1 MKIGAAM
8 IGFAAMPLFGG
19 PGLGGP
25 VRLQAVDRYGAY
37 VGGYM
42 RAVDFCDAFGCESG
56 QTYGIYGEISGYNV
70 ITGEFGG
77 TLADDG
83 FDTDGT
89 TDGGLKDTEVVG
101 TLSFRLNSLR
111 ADGLSGFSI
120 DSYANATLFIGGDL
134 YAAEVTTEVNI
145 EIAFSLV
152 GLPNDRFVRADLGGG
167 TFVGTSEYG
176 PEGQVL
182 AGGVLTPGAFGFQ
195 ISDFDARFYQCPVC
209 PRDPL
214 RDGDDGATGNGERG
228 GAQISSSASV
238 FVSPTFEL
246 SGEAQWLQFDAGLA
260 ARAWVIEPI
269 ENGSELLVAGI
280 FEDVGGEDIV
290 RVTSWDGTAWK
301 PYGSGTNGGVRAAVE
316 WNNGLVIGGGF
327 TRAGGQLRS
336 RVAFWDGD
344 SWEALGEGFNGVVR
358 ALEVVNGV
366 LYAGGEYTMSGEE
379 TVQYLARWDSG
390 EQQWFEVIDVNGP
403 VHAMHQP
410 SDPAGIVF
418 FSDTLVI
425 GGDFTQIDGNNARS
439 VAVIEDVN
447 GSFPSCYVLD
457 GGVQGVVNSIAS
469 DVEWDPDFGEYY
481 PRLYVGGSF
490 SQVGSPIVNAANVA
504 RFDWTDYQWF
514 AMGDGVNDN
523 VNDVY
528 VYDSDAGQTRGF
540 GEPQPSGG
548 SVVLVGGDFTQAGG
562 APAPRIARWDEGTWS
577 PMGDGFNRFVSAI
590 GMWQDEVI
598 ASGKFDATGSF
609 NALHLA
615 RWTLDDPPAPA
626 CPGDAS
632 GDNAVDFSDL
642 NAVLVAFG
650 QSGAPGFTPADLDGD
665 GSVGFSDLNAVLALF
680 GTSCD

>member
-1 MKIGAAM
+1 MKIGAAL

-25 VRLQAVDRYGAY
+25 VRILAVDRYSAN

-42 RAVDFCDAFGCESG
+42 RAVDFCDAFGCDPG
-56 QTYGIYGEISGYNV
+56 YTAGIYGEISGYNV
-70 ITGEFGG
+70 VTGDQGG
-77 TLADDG
+77 PLIDEGLASDG
-83 FDTDGT
+83 S
-89 TDGGLKDTEVVG
+89 TDGGLKETTVVG
-101 TLSFRLNSLR
+101 TLAFN
-111 ADGLSGFSI
+111 LSAVRGVGATGFSI
-120 DSYANATLFIGGDL
+120 GSYANATLFIGGDL
-134 YAAEVTTEVNI
+134 YAAEVTTDVDV

-167 TFVGTSEYG
+167 SVVSSNEYG
-176 PEGQVL
+176 PGGQVL
-182 AGGVLTPGAFGFQ
+182 SGGVLTPGAFEFR
-195 ISDFDARFYQCPVC
+195 ISDSDSRFYQCPVC
-209 PRDPL
+209 PRNPL
-214 RDGDDGATGNGERG
+214 REGDDVGNGERG
-228 GAQISSSASV
+228 EGAQFSSGASV

-246 SGEAQWLQFDAGLA
+246 SGQAQWLQFDAGLA

-269 ENGSELLVAGI
+269 DNGSELLVAGI

-290 RVTSWDGTAWK
+290 RVTSWDGSTWK
-301 PYGSGTNGGVRAAVE
+301 SYGSGTNGGVRAAVE
-316 WNNGLVIGGGF
+316 WNGGLVIGGGF

-366 LYAGGEYTMSGEE
+366 LYAGGEFTMSGVE
-379 TVQYLARWDSG
+379 TVEYLARWDSG

-410 SDPAGIVF
+410 SDPEGYIF
-418 FSDTLVI
+418 YGDTLVI
-425 GGDFTQIDGNNARS
+425 GGDFTQVNGNSARS
-439 VAVIEDVN
+439 VALIEDVN
-447 GSFPSCYVLD
+447 SEYVYGDGLD
-457 GGVQGVVNSIAS
+457 GGVQGVVNSLAS
-469 DVEWDPDFGEYY
+469 DVEQDLDSGDYY

-490 SQVGSPIVNAANVA
+490 SQAGSPIINAANVA
-504 RFDWTDYQWF
+504 RFDWVDYRWF

-548 SVVLVGGDFTQAGG
+548 SVVMVGGDFTQAGG

-590 GMWQDEVI
+590 GMWEGEVI

-615 RWTLDDPPAPA
+615 RWTLDDPPVPA